1 MPCPQCHSTC
11 PPISCQKTATASE
24 EKHDARPQKASLASG
39 TDTEP
44 GTDEVNNE
52 QTAGQ
57 GAEVEVVTSLLFTR
71 RVDTGTVIQQKRSAG
86 TGRRHTGDADVAA
99 AARGEGRSCQ
109 CLPGKAGALCARHWA
124 ARADPPGSQPTRPS
138 ARAPTHGAAGSGFGK
153 TQTAVLRAGHSAVR
167 VSQDTDAFQAPGCPG
182 PHPHPDPRVVRLG
195 GQAVKSPLL
204 RGTSEPIPLGAPACL
219 GLGKAG
225 IRGGRHSPWPFIRML
240 TRTEDR
246 SALLTPT
253 VCLENL
259 PDAKARRHPPL
270 KQAPRPQE
278 GPTSPGSASSSPWLL
293 NREAPAA
300 PALSPALSNRSDD
313 SSAQRVHCEQA
324 LQSTGMAGRIREV
337 TRHRHTRTH
346 TLLTHAYTRARLPS
360 GPHKTARDTDR
371 EAPWAP
377 PRPACPPRLHASVCF
392 GFLYRQQNRQER
404 NNKKTG
410 FFTQI

>member
-1 MPCPQCHSTC
+1 MQTLQPRRG
-11 PPISCQKTATASE
+11 
-24 EKHDARPQKASLASG
+24 AR
-39 TDTEP
+39 
-44 GTDEVNNE
+44 
-52 QTAGQ
+52 
-57 GAEVEVVTSLLFTR
+57 
-71 RVDTGTVIQQKRSAG
+71 
-86 TGRRHTGDADVAA
+86 AA
-99 AARGEGRSCQ
+99 AANASPGRQ
-109 CLPGKAGALCARHWA
+109 A
-124 ARADPPGSQPTRPS
+124 PS
-138 ARAPTHGAAGSGFGK
+138 AQGTGQLALTLLGLSPRGRVPAPQHGAAGSGFGK

-182 PHPHPDPRVVRLG
+182 PHPRPDPRPAG
-195 GQAVKSPLL
+195 WSGCQESPAS
-204 RGTSEPIPLGAPACL
+204 RHFRADPLDAPACL

-240 TRTEDR
+240 TRTEDQ

-300 PALSPALSNRSDD
+300 PALLPALSNRSDD

-324 LQSTGMAGRIREV
+324 LQSTGMAGRVREV

>member
-1 MPCPQCHSTC
+1 MQTLQPRRG
-11 PPISCQKTATASE
+11 
-24 EKHDARPQKASLASG
+24 AR
-39 TDTEP
+39 
-44 GTDEVNNE
+44 
-52 QTAGQ
+52 
-57 GAEVEVVTSLLFTR
+57 
-71 RVDTGTVIQQKRSAG
+71 
-86 TGRRHTGDADVAA
+86 AA
-99 AARGEGRSCQ
+99 AANASPGRQ
-109 CLPGKAGALCARHWA
+109 A
-124 ARADPPGSQPTRPS
+124 PS
-138 ARAPTHGAAGSGFGK
+138 AQGTGQLALTLLGLSPRGRVPAPQHTEQPARDSERRKRLCSGPATRQSGCPRTRTPFRPLAAQAPTPI
-153 TQTAVLRAGHSAVR
+153 QTLAL
-167 VSQDTDAFQAPGCPG
+167 
-182 PHPHPDPRVVRLG
+182 LG

-240 TRTEDR
+240 TRTEDQ

-324 LQSTGMAGRIREV
+324 LQSTGMAGRVREV